1 MVPVSFAVHPVLV
14 VLFWLTF
21 GAWVALWLGIV
32 QRDRG
37 TDVHTPSDQGSR
49 ALIGITLWSGVLGA
63 FLLAWTVPATQ
74 LPGSGWPVLLS
85 GLVLMWGGMVVR
97 LWAVRTLGR
106 LFRTVVLIQD
116 HHRLIDEGPYRY
128 LRHPSYAGSLL
139 TLAGLGLALGNGL
152 SLLVAVLGALVGF
165 TRADTP
171 RRGRPAGTLRR
182 RLHRVYPAHGA
193 LYLVEVRSPS

>member
-1 MVPVSFAVHPVLV
+1 MVPCSFAVHPVAV

-21 GAWVALWLGIV
+21 GAWVAFWLSIV

-37 TDVHTPSDQGSR
+37 TEVHTPSDQGSR

-74 LPGSGWPVLLS
+74 IPGSGWPVLLC
-85 GLVLMWGGMVVR
+85 GLALMWCGMVVR
-97 LWAVRTLGR
+97 LWAVRTLGH

-116 HHRLIDEGPYRY
+116 HHRLIDDGPYRCI
-128 LRHPSYAGSLL
+128 RHPSYAGSLL
-139 TLAGLGLALGNGL
+139 TLAGLGLALGNWL

-165 TRADTP
+165 TR
-171 RRGRPAGTLRR
+171 RI
-182 RLHRVYPAHGA
+182 RLEETALQAHFGDA
-193 LYLVEVRSPS
+193 YTAYAQRTWRLVPFIW

>member
-1 MVPVSFAVHPVLV
+1 MVHFSFAVHPVPV

-21 GAWVALWLGIV
+21 GAWVAFWLAIV
-32 QRDRG
+32 RRDGG
-37 TDVHTPSDQGSR
+37 TAVRTPSDQRSR

-63 FLLAWTVPATQ
+63 FLTAWTVPATQ

-85 GLVLMWGGMVVR
+85 GLVLMWCGMAVR

-116 HHRLIDEGPYRY
+116 DHRLIDAGPYRR

-139 TLAGLGLALGNGL
+139 TLVGLGLGLGNGL
-152 SLLVAVLGALVGF
+152 SLLVAVLSALIGF
-165 TRADTP
+165 TRRIRIEEAAMQARFGEAYTAYA
-171 RRGRPAGTLRR
+171 RRTW
-182 RLHRVYPAHGA
+182 RLVPFIW
-193 LYLVEVRSPS
+193 